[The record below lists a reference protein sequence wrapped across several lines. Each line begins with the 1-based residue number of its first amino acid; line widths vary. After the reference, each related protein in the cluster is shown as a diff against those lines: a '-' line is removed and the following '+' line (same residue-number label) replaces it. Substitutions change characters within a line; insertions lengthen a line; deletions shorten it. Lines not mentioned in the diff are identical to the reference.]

1 MSVNDENIL
10 GHLREFQEDLKEYK
24 TISKDIS
31 NYRKQYSNRIKELK
45 SKLDANEKIIMQYM
59 KMNNHPGINYKGMVV
74 TLDKKLQC
82 NRLPVNQREKQID
95 RVFQRH
101 NVDNTNPLY
110 TDMKELFIKQK
121 KLEKLKLQ
129 KPS

>member
-95 RVFQRH
+95 TVFQRH
-101 NVDNTNPLY
+101 NVDNTSPLY
-110 TDMKELFIKQK
+110 TDLKELFIKQK

>member
-10 GHLREFQEDLKEYK
+10 GHLREFQEHLKEYK

-31 NYRKQYSNRIKELK
+31 NYRKQYSNRMKELK
-45 SKLDANEKIIMQYM
+45 SKIDASEKIIMQYM

-74 TLDKKLQC
+74 TLDKKLQS
-82 NRLPVNQREKQID
+82 NRLPAHQREKQID
-95 RVFQRH
+95 TVFQRH

-129 KPS
+129 KPL

>member
-10 GHLREFQEDLKEYK
+10 GHLREFQEHLKEYK

-31 NYRKQYSNRIKELK
+31 NYRKQYSNRMKELK
-45 SKLDANEKIIMQYM
+45 SKIDASEKIIMQYM

-74 TLDKKLQC
+74 TLDKKLQS
-82 NRLPVNQREKQID
+82 NRLPAHQREKQID
-95 RVFQRH
+95 TVFQRH

-110 TDMKELFIKQK
+110 TDMKDLFIKQK

-129 KPS
+129 KPL

>member
-10 GHLREFQEDLKEYK
+10 GHLREFQEHLKEYK

-31 NYRKQYSNRIKELK
+31 NYRKQYSNRMKELK
-45 SKLDANEKIIMQYM
+45 SKIDASEKIIMQYM

-74 TLDKKLQC
+74 TLDKKLQS
-82 NRLPVNQREKQID
+82 NRLPAHQREKQID
-95 RVFQRH
+95 TVFQRH

-129 KPS
+129 KPM